1 MNTSKDRVIDFI
13 GVLKD
18 FFGSSNSIS
27 DEEKSEKELIEW
39 KKANNVSDKNIIIF
53 EEMLKHNDKAKAK
66 NRQEKRMKL
75 VNESKTK
82 RKTAKTEILDYDT
95 EVQKISNDEKE
106 QGRGAQIL
114 FENTRNSNF
123 LYFYLDKWRNYL
135 YNKYR

>member
-106 QGRGAQIL
+106 QGRGA
-114 FENTRNSNF
+114 
-123 LYFYLDKWRNYL
+123 
-135 YNKYR
+135 